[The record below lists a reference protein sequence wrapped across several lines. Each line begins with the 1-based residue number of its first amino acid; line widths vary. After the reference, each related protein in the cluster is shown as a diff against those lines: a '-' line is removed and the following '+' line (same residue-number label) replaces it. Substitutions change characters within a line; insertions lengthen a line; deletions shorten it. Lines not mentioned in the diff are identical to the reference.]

1 MNERKKVIK
10 EESKRGKKSKK
21 ERIRNSENV
30 HEWNEYHERYN
41 INANM
46 HTS

>member
-30 HEWNEYHERYN
+30 HE
-41 INANM
+41 
-46 HTS
+46 